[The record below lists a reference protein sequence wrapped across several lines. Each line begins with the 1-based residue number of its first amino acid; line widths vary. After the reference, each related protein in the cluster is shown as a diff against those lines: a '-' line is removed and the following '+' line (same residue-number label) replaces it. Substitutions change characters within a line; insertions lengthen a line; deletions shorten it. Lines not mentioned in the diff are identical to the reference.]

1 MVSASAIDALVVY
14 RCIDCLAIA
23 LSGLLEAGFEASKS
37 SFSAEDL
44 IER

>member
-1 MVSASAIDALVVY
+1 MVSASAIDESVLY

-23 LSGLLEAGFEASKS
+23 LSGWLEAGFEASQS